1 MSAIAILGGLV
12 LAAAIVAL
20 LGSGHHEGAKDL
32 GSVSGQWLAEHRQS
46 QES

>member
-1 MSAIAILGGLV
+1 MNAIAILGGLG

-20 LGSGHHEGAKDL
+20 LGSSHHTGVKDL
-32 GSVSGQWLAEHRQS
+32 GTVSGQWLAEHRQS

>member
-1 MSAIAILGGLV
+1 MNAIAILGGLG
-12 LAAAIVAL
+12 LAAAIIAL
-20 LGSGHHEGAKDL
+20 LGSSHQAGAKDL